1 MPAASKVAEVEA
13 IKGYLNDSVAALLT
27 EYRGLKVKDMGEL
40 RASLRGSQTDYR
52 VLKNTLTGI
61 AASEA
66 GFQELVPLLDGPTAV
81 AFVHGDPVQAAK
93 DLAEFARTH
102 PALVVKGGVL
112 DGRVVDAESVRHL
125 ATLESREV
133 LLARLAGMLQ
143 ASLQRTA
150 VLLAAPLRQVATMSA
165 ALRDQRQETEG
176 TAQPEAPAAEAA
188 AAPEGEGEAP
198 TAEAQGEAAEAPA
211 PEGDAAEGSQ
221 SA

>member
-1 MPAASKVAEVEA
+1 VPAASKVAEVEA

-150 VLLAAPLRQVATMSA
+150 ILLAAPLRQVATMSA

-176 TAQPEAPAAEAA
+176 AAQPETPAAEAA
-188 AAPEGEGEAP
+188 AAPEGEAP
-198 TAEAQGEAAEAPA
+198 AAEAQGEAAEAPA
-211 PEGDAAEGSQ
+211 PEGDTAEGSQ
-221 SA
+221 SE

>member
-1 MPAASKVAEVEA
+1 VPNASKVAEVEA
-13 IKGYLNDSVAALLT
+13 IKGYLNGSVAALLT

-40 RASLRGSQTDYR
+40 RDSLRGSQTDYR

-61 AASEA
+61 AVTQA
-66 GFQELVPLLDGPTAV
+66 GYQDLLPLLDGPTAV

-125 ATLESREV
+125 ATLESRDV
-133 LLARLAGMLQ
+133 MLARLAGMFQ

-150 VLLAAPLRQVATMSA
+150 FMLAAPLRQVATMTA
-165 ALRDQRQETEG
+165 ALRDQRQESEG
-176 TAQPEAPAAEAA
+176 SGPAEAGA
-188 AAPEGEGEAP
+188 
-198 TAEAQGEAAEAPA
+198 APA
-211 PEGDAAEGSQ
+211 PAEAEAGGDAAETAGGEA
-221 SA
+221 SASAETSE

>member
-150 VLLAAPLRQVATMSA
+150 ILLAAPLRQVATMSA

-176 TAQPEAPAAEAA
+176 AAQPEAPAAEAA
-188 AAPEGEGEAP
+188 AAPEGE
-198 TAEAQGEAAEAPA
+198 APA
-211 PEGDAAEGSQ
+211 PEGNAAEGSQ
-221 SA
+221 SE